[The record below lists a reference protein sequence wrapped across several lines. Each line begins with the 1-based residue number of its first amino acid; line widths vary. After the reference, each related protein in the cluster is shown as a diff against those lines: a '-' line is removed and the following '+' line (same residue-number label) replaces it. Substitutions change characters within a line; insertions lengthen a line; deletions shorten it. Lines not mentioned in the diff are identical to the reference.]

1 MSVKSCFIR
10 FLGGYNVVS
19 MPARLGPDDAYRPED
34 MMKSILQFMTCL
46 LVCLVSLNLYGEDL
60 NVSEETEDCLSCHSE
75 LHPGLVSSWLASRH
89 SKTSPTEGM
98 AKPELERRVSSPNIP
113 SELQQFAVGCYEC
126 HSLRI
131 EEHEDSF
138 EHNGYEINVIVSP
151 ADCAICHSVEAEQYS
166 KNIMSHAYGN
176 LVDNTLYQD
185 FTKVVNNHYTYEN
198 QELIIGQGDMLTEYE
213 SCLYCHGT
221 KVEVKGLITR
231 DTDYGELQFPDLEG
245 WPNQGVGRINPD
257 RSKGSCS
264 ACHTRHSFSIEMARK
279 PSTCSECHKGPDV
292 PAYKVYEVSKH
303 GNIYNSKKSEFDFT
317 KVPWR
322 VGTDFTAP
330 TCAACHASLL
340 VSPEGTVIAE
350 RTHQYND
357 RLSWRLFGVPYAH
370 PHPLDANLIN
380 VVNSEGLPLAVE
392 LNGEPV
398 AEFVLNKE
406 QQLENNGRMKAVC
419 LTCHSTQW
427 VENHFL
433 RLDNTI
439 HRTNRMTYEATKIL
453 SDVWAGGFEKGLPQG
468 ENIFDEKTE
477 RMWTTIWLFYANS
490 TRFASAMAGGGDYG
504 VFANGRYQTTE
515 QMTKLLDQ
523 LRLYRSLNDAE

>member
-1 MSVKSCFIR
+1 
-10 FLGGYNVVS
+10 
-19 MPARLGPDDAYRPED
+19 
-34 MMKSILQFMTCL
+34 MMKGMVQLVTGFLLCL
-46 LVCLVSLNLYGEDL
+46 ISFNLHGQDLNLSD
-60 NVSEETEDCLSCHSE
+60 ETEDCLSCHSE

-89 SKTSPTEGM
+89 SRTTPAQALT
-98 AKPELERRVSSPNIP
+98 KPELERRVSSSDIAP
-113 SELQQFAVGCYEC
+113 ELQEVAVGCYEC
-126 HSLRI
+126 HGLRI
-131 EEHEDSF
+131 EAHGDAF

-151 ADCAICHSVEAEQYS
+151 ADCATCHRVEADQYS
-166 KNIMSHAYGN
+166 RNIMSHAYGN

-198 QELIIGQGDMLTEYE
+198 KELVIGEGDMLTEYE

-221 KVEVKGLITR
+221 KVEVKGLVTR
-231 DTDYGELQFPDLEG
+231 DTDYGELEFPDLEG

-257 RSKGSCS
+257 GSKGACS
-264 ACHTRHSFSIEMARK
+264 SCHTRHSFAIEIARK

-303 GNIYNSKKSEFDFT
+303 GNIYNSKKSEFNFT
-317 KVPWR
+317 NVPWR
-322 VGTDFTAP
+322 IGTDFTAP

-340 VSPEGTVIAE
+340 VSPEGTVVAE

-370 PHPLDANLIN
+370 PHPLEANLEN
-380 VVNSEGLPLAVE
+380 VVNSDGLPLAVE

-398 AEFVLNKE
+398 AEFVLSEE

-439 HRTNRMTYEATKIL
+439 HRTNRMTYQATKIL

-515 QMTKLLDQ
+515 QLTKLLDQ
-523 LRLYRSLNDAE
+523 LELYQALEGKE

>member
-1 MSVKSCFIR
+1 
-10 FLGGYNVVS
+10 
-19 MPARLGPDDAYRPED
+19 
-34 MMKSILQFMTCL
+34 MMKRMAQLIAVIM
-46 LVCLVSLNLYGEDL
+46 VCLVRLNLYGKDL
-60 NVSEETEDCLSCHSE
+60 NLSSETEDCLSCHSE
-75 LHPGLVSSWLASRH
+75 LHPGLVSSWLQSRH
-89 SKTSPTEGM
+89 SKISPAEGLT
-98 AKPELERRVSSPNIP
+98 KPALQSRVSSKNIP
-113 SELQQFAVGCYEC
+113 DELQQIAVGCYEC
-126 HSLRI
+126 HGLRTDQ
-131 EEHEDSF
+131 HQDAF

-151 ADCAICHSVEAEQYS
+151 ADCATCHSVEAEQYA

-185 FTKVVNNHYTYEN
+185 FTKVVNNHYTYKDKK
-198 QELIIGQGDMLTEYE
+198 LTIGEGDMLTEYE

-231 DTDYGELQFPDLEG
+231 DTDYGELEFPDLEG

-257 RSKGSCS
+257 GSKGACTSCHS
-264 ACHTRHSFSIEMARK
+264 RHAFSIEMARK
-279 PSTCSECHKGPDV
+279 PFTCSECHKGPDV

-303 GNIYNSKKSEFDFT
+303 GNIFNSKKSEFEFN
-317 KVPWR
+317 KVPWT
-322 VGTDFTAP
+322 VGVDFTAP

-340 VSPEGTVIAE
+340 VSPDETVVAE

-370 PHPLDANLIN
+370 PHPLDANLEN

-398 AEFVLNKE
+398 AKYVLSKE
-406 QQLENNGRMKAVC
+406 QQDEHNDRMKAVC
-419 LTCHSTQW
+419 LSCHSTQW

-439 HRTNRMTYEATKIL
+439 ERTNDMTYEATKIL
-453 SDVWAGGFEKGLPQG
+453 MDVWGGSFESGLPQG
-468 ENIFDEKTE
+468 QNIFDEKTE

-504 VFANGRYQTTE
+504 VFAKGRYQTTE
-515 QMTKLLDQ
+515 QLTKLLEQ
-523 LRLYRSLNDAE
+523 LKLYHALEETN